1 MYEQSIL
8 TLIRLRYSCRTYEEV
23 PIDAGKRQSLAEF
36 AAARQQGP
44 LGAPVRFV
52 LITATEE
59 DRSALRG
66 LGTYGIIRGAT
77 GFILGAVQKGPKD
90 MEDFGYR
97 MEEIVLRATDLGLGT
112 CWLGGTYTRS
122 SFARK
127 ITLREDEVLPAI
139 TAVGKIADRRSLVD
153 RVIRST
159 LAQGDRRLP
168 WERLFF
174 DGDFNHPLREEAAG
188 AYAMALKM
196 VRLGP
201 SASNKQPWRIVRDG
215 APLTP
220 AEQSKPGAS
229 QTASGPALRGDA
241 KGDTWHFYV
250 QRTPGYPP
258 TLGQSFVYGDLQR
271 MDMGIAMCHWEL
283 SADELGL
290 KGEWVVEEPEIARPD
305 KRTEYIV
312 SWVAQ

>member
-1 MYEQSIL
+1 
-8 TLIRLRYSCRTYEEV
+8 T
-23 PIDAGKRQSLAEF
+23 PA
-36 AAARQQGP
+36 
-44 LGAPVRFV
+44 RFV

-77 GFILGAVQKGPKD
+77 GFILGAVQRGTKD
-90 MEDFGYR
+90 MEDFAFL
-97 MEEIVLRATDLGLGT
+97 MEEIVLRATELGLGT

-127 ITLREDEVLPAI
+127 ITLREGEVLPALV
-139 TAVGKIADRRSLVD
+139 AAGYIAGRRSLMDWVV
-153 RVIRST
+153 RGPIS
-159 LAQGDRRLP
+159 QGDRRLA

-174 DGDFNHPLREEAAG
+174 DGDFDHPLREEAAG
-188 AYAMALKM
+188 AYAIPLKM

-220 AEQSKPGAS
+220 ADQSEPGAS
-229 QTASGPALRGDA
+229 QTASGPALSGDA

-258 TLGQSFVYGDLQR
+258 TLGKPFVYGDLQR
-271 MDMGIAMCHWEL
+271 MDMGIAMCHWAL
-283 SADELGL
+283 SAAELGL
-290 KGEWVVEEPEIARPD
+290 PGAWAVQEPAIARPD
-305 KRTEYIV
+305 ERTEYIV
-312 SWVAQ
+312 SWIAP

>member
-1 MYEQSIL
+1 MYEQSVL

-23 PIDAGKRQSLAEF
+23 PIAAEKRQALTEF
-36 AAARQQGP
+36 ATARQQGP
-44 LGAPVRFV
+44 LGSLARFV

-77 GFILGAVQKGPKD
+77 GFILGAVQKGPHD
-90 MEDFGYR
+90 MEDFGHL
-97 MEEIVLRATDLGLGT
+97 MEQVILRATDLGLGT

-127 ITLREDEVLPAI
+127 ITLRKDEVLPAI
-139 TAVGKIADRRSLVD
+139 TAVGNIADRRSVMDHVCRGPLS
-153 RVIRST
+153 R
-159 LAQGDRRLP
+159 GDHRLP

-174 DGDFNHPLREEAAG
+174 DGDFNQPLREEVAG
-188 AYAMALKM
+188 AYAMPLKM

-201 SASNKQPWRIVRDG
+201 SASNKQPWRIIRED

-229 QTASGPALRGDA
+229 QTASGPALNGDA

-258 TLGQSFVYGDLQR
+258 ALGRSFVYGDLQR

-283 SADELGL
+283 SAAELGL
-290 KGEWVVEEPEIARPD
+290 PGKWVVEEPPIARPD
-305 KRTEYIV
+305 KRTEYVV